1 VLELV
6 QVLELVLLVRQVLEP
21 QQAFP
26 VLEQVLELVQVLPEP
41 LVLRPSCSRR
51 LMQRPLRAIMK
62 VTGLKPSSSE
72 FHLLPI
78 KGIKSLI

>member
-26 VLEQVLELVQVLPEP
+26 VLELVQVLPEP